1 MLGRCTLSVGICEA
15 LKENRSVIEVCFKRQ
30 QKKHRFAHAHERKSN
45 FQIISNA
52 DSVASKLSFS
62 LTVKCNEHSGR
73 IHHGFFV
80 LILGKS
86 KRNNEQG
93 DRKNETMEDQTE

>member
-15 LKENRSVIEVCFKRQ
+15 LKGNRSVTELCFKRQ
-30 QKKHRFAHAHERKSN
+30 QKKHRFGHAHERKSN
-45 FQIISNA
+45 FQIIYNA
-52 DSVASKLSFS
+52 DSVAGKLSFS

-93 DRKNETMEDQTE
+93 EIGRAHV